1 MKFKKFSLAL
11 LFFIINFIVLFTFLA
26 PQKYELKVGQRA
38 QEDIKATKDIENKI
52 ETQKLIDKAVQ
63 QVQPVYKINPTVQA
77 EIKSDIEKFFSDIN
91 EINNSDSD
99 DVDNDEQL
107 NSKQKL
113 ENIQKKYPTI
123 SNKSIELAL
132 NMDKARFEKLK
143 NYIFEIINQIMS
155 TGITKEEVEYQK
167 ENISEFFEEIKT
179 FNQNEK
185 LLSIEIIDSYIRPNK
200 FLDLEK
206 TQEKT
211 EQAKLSVEK
220 VIIPKN
226 ENIISKGDIVTQ
238 EKLAL
243 LQSIGLVEKKG
254 KEDFFVVIGL
264 ILIIIILEALGVL
277 YINVFD
283 KNTLKN
289 EKKLL
294 LIILIISTT
303 MLISMTL
310 SKISLYII
318 PVAGASMLISI
329 LLNTNIAII
338 SNLIISIM
346 LYIAT
351 GDINILLISLVSGT
365 FGSFANLEIAQRR
378 NIIITGFKIGLLNLL
393 LVMSLEFI
401 TTTSLKEPFINSLL
415 SLLSGIISSIFVV
428 GSLPL
433 WEHYFDILTSIKLLE
448 LSSANNE
455 ILKRMLI
462 ETPGT
467 YHHSIIVGNLAERAC
482 DKIEANSLFA
492 RVASY
497 YHDMGKL
504 SKPYFFKENQITT
517 DNPHDKI
524 SPTMSTKIIKEHVS
538 YGVELARKYKLPKE
552 IINIIREHH
561 GTTSVA
567 YFYYKAKEMGMDIKE
582 EDFRYKG
589 PEPQSKEAAVIMM
602 ADSVEAAIRSIKE
615 PSKEKIEDMIEKIVK
630 GKLNDGQFDKSNLTL
645 KELDLIKEA
654 FIEVIMGMFHQ
665 RIEYPKE
672 GGN

>member
-1 MKFKKFSLAL
+1 MKFRKFSLAL

-38 QEDIKATKDIENKI
+38 QEDIKATKNIENKI

-63 QVQPVYKINPTVQA
+63 QVQPVYKNNLTVQA

-91 EINNSDSD
+91 EINNSGI
-99 DVDNDEQL
+99 VDASNGEQL
-107 NSKQKL
+107 DSKQKL
-113 ENIQKKYPTI
+113 ESMQQKYPTI
-123 SNKSIELAL
+123 SSKSINLAL
-132 NMDKARFEKLK
+132 NMDKVRLEKLK
-143 NYIFEIINQIMS
+143 NYIFEIINQVMS
-155 TGITKEEVEYQK
+155 TGITKEEVDYQK
-167 ENISEFFEEIKT
+167 KNVSEFFEEIKT

-185 LLSIEIIDSYIRPNK
+185 LLSIEIIDTYIRPNK
-200 FLDLEK
+200 FLDLDK

-211 EQAKLSVEK
+211 EKAKESVEK
-220 VIIPKN
+220 VIIPKD
-226 ENIISKGDIVTQ
+226 ENIISKGEIITE
-238 EKLAL
+238 EKLEI
-243 LQSIGLVEKKG
+243 LQSIGLVQKKG
-254 KEDFFVVIGL
+254 KEDFFVIIGL
-264 ILIIIILEALGVL
+264 ILIILILEALGAL

-283 KNTLKN
+283 KKILKN
-289 EKKLL
+289 EKKVL
-294 LIILIISTT
+294 LIILIISVT
-303 MLISMTL
+303 MLISISL

-351 GDINILLISLVSGT
+351 SDINILLISLISGT
-365 FGSFANLEIAQRR
+365 FAAFANLEIAQRR
-378 NIIITGFKIGLLNLL
+378 NVIITGFKIGLLNLL
-393 LVMSLEFI
+393 IVMSLGFI

-433 WEHYFDILTSIKLLE
+433 WEHYFDILTSLKLLE

-482 DKIEANSLFA
+482 DKIGANSLFA

-517 DNPHDKI
+517 DNPHDKM
-524 SPTMSTKIIKEHVS
+524 SPIMSTKIIKEHVS
-538 YGVELARKYKLPKE
+538 YGVELAQKHKLPKE

-567 YFYYKAKEMGMDIKE
+567 YFYYKAKEMGMDVKE

-645 KELDLIKEA
+645 KEVDLVKEA

-665 RIEYPKE
+665 RIEYPQE

>member
-26 PQKYELKVGQRA
+26 PQKYELKVGQRS
-38 QEDIKATKDIENKI
+38 QEDIKATKNIENKI
-52 ETQKLIDKAVQ
+52 ETQKLIDKAGQ
-63 QVQPVYKINPTVQA
+63 QVQPVYKINLTVQA
-77 EIKSDIEKFFSDIN
+77 ETKSDIEKFFSDIN
-91 EINNSDSD
+91 EVNNSGI
-99 DVDNDEQL
+99 DNSEELD
-107 NSKQKL
+107 SKQKL
-113 ENIQKKYPTI
+113 ESMQQKYPTI
-123 SNKSIELAL
+123 SSKSTALAL
-132 NMDKARFEKLK
+132 NMDKARLEKLK

-167 ENISEFFEEIKT
+167 ESISEFFEEIKT

-185 LLSIEIIDSYIRPNK
+185 LLSIEIIDNYIRPNK

-211 EQAKLSVEK
+211 EQAKASVEK
-220 VIIPKN
+220 VIIPKG
-226 ENIISKGDIVTQ
+226 ENIISKGEVITK
-238 EKLAL
+238 EKLEL
-243 LQSIGLVEKKG
+243 LQSIGVVQKKG
-254 KEDFFVVIGL
+254 KEDFFVIIGL
-264 ILIIIILEALGVL
+264 ILIILILEALGVL

-283 KNTLKN
+283 KNILKN

-294 LIILIISTT
+294 LIILIISIT
-303 MLISMTL
+303 MLISITL

-318 PVAGASMLISI
+318 PVAWASMLISI

-365 FGSFANLEIAQRR
+365 FGSFSNLEIAQRR
-378 NIIITGFKIGLLNLL
+378 NVIITGFKIGLLNLL
-393 LVMSLEFI
+393 LVMSMGFI

-433 WEHYFDILTSIKLLE
+433 WEHYFDILTSLKLLE

-482 DKIEANSLFA
+482 DKIEANSLLA

-517 DNPHDKI
+517 DNPHDKM
-524 SPTMSTKIIKEHVS
+524 SPITSTKVIKEHVS
-538 YGVELARKYKLPKE
+538 YGVELAQDHKLPKE

-567 YFYYKAKEMGMDIKE
+567 YFYYKAKEMEMDVKE

-602 ADSVEAAIRSIKE
+602 ADSVEAAVRSIKE

-645 KELDLIKEA
+645 KELDLVKEA

-665 RIEYPKE
+665 RIEYPEE

>member
-26 PQKYELKVGQRA
+26 PQKYELKLGQRA
-38 QEDIKATKDIENKI
+38 QEDIKATKNIENKI

-63 QVQPVYKINPTVQA
+63 QVQPVYKNNLTVQA

-91 EINNSDSD
+91 EINNSNITDA
-99 DVDNDEQL
+99 NNGEQL
-107 NSKQKL
+107 DSKQKL
-113 ENIQKKYPTI
+113 ESMQQKHPTI
-123 SNKSIELAL
+123 SNKSINLAL
-132 NMDKARFEKLK
+132 NMDKPRLEKLK

-155 TGITKEEVEYQK
+155 TGITKEEVDYQK
-167 ENISEFFEEIKT
+167 KNVSEFFEEIKT

-211 EQAKLSVEK
+211 EEAKDAVEK
-220 VIIPKN
+220 VIIPKD
-226 ENIISKGDIVTQ
+226 ENIISKGEVITE
-238 EKLAL
+238 EKLEI
-243 LQSIGLVEKKG
+243 LQSTGLVQKKG
-254 KEDFFVVIGL
+254 KEDFFVIIGL
-264 ILIIIILEALGVL
+264 ILIILILEALGAL

-283 KNTLKN
+283 KKILKN

-294 LIILIISTT
+294 LIILIISIT
-303 MLISMTL
+303 MLISISL

-351 GDINILLISLVSGT
+351 GDINILLVSLVSGT
-365 FGSFANLEIAQRR
+365 FGAFANLEIAQRR
-378 NIIITGFKIGLLNLL
+378 NVIITGFKIGLLNLL
-393 LVMSLEFI
+393 IVMAMGFI

-433 WEHYFDILTSIKLLE
+433 WEHYFDILTSLKLLE

-482 DKIEANSLFA
+482 DKIGANSLFA

-517 DNPHDKI
+517 DNPHDKM
-524 SPTMSTKIIKEHVS
+524 SPIMSTKVIKEHVS
-538 YGVELARKYKLPKE
+538 YGVELAQKHKLPKE

-567 YFYYKAKEMGMDIKE
+567 YFYYKAKEMGMDVKE

-665 RIEYPKE
+665 RIEYPQE

>member
-243 LQSIGLVEKKG
+243 LQSIGLVEKKV
-254 KEDFFVVIGL
+254 K
-264 ILIIIILEALGVL
+264 
-277 YINVFD
+277 
-283 KNTLKN
+283 
-289 EKKLL
+289 
-294 LIILIISTT
+294 
-303 MLISMTL
+303 
-310 SKISLYII
+310 KISL
-318 PVAGASMLISI
+318 L
-329 LLNTNIAII
+329 
-338 SNLIISIM
+338 
-346 LYIAT
+346 
-351 GDINILLISLVSGT
+351 
-365 FGSFANLEIAQRR
+365 
-378 NIIITGFKIGLLNLL
+378 
-393 LVMSLEFI
+393 
-401 TTTSLKEPFINSLL
+401 
-415 SLLSGIISSIFVV
+415 
-428 GSLPL
+428 
-433 WEHYFDILTSIKLLE
+433 
-448 LSSANNE
+448 
-455 ILKRMLI
+455 
-462 ETPGT
+462 
-467 YHHSIIVGNLAERAC
+467 
-482 DKIEANSLFA
+482 
-492 RVASY
+492 
-497 YHDMGKL
+497 
-504 SKPYFFKENQITT
+504 
-517 DNPHDKI
+517 
-524 SPTMSTKIIKEHVS
+524 
-538 YGVELARKYKLPKE
+538 
-552 IINIIREHH
+552 
-561 GTTSVA
+561 
-567 YFYYKAKEMGMDIKE
+567 
-582 EDFRYKG
+582 
-589 PEPQSKEAAVIMM
+589 
-602 ADSVEAAIRSIKE
+602 
-615 PSKEKIEDMIEKIVK
+615 
-630 GKLNDGQFDKSNLTL
+630 
-645 KELDLIKEA
+645 
-654 FIEVIMGMFHQ
+654 
-665 RIEYPKE
+665 
-672 GGN
+672 

>member
-1 MKFKKFSLAL
+1 MKFRKFSLAL

-52 ETQKLIDKAVQ
+52 ETQKLIDKAAQ
-63 QVQPVYKINPTVQA
+63 QVQPVYKNNLTVQA
-77 EIKSDIEKFFSDIN
+77 EIKSDIEKFFYDIN
-91 EINNSDSD
+91 EINNS
-99 DVDNDEQL
+99 EEL
-107 NSKQKL
+107 NLKQKL
-113 ENIQKKYPTI
+113 ESMQQKYPTI
-123 SNKSIELAL
+123 SNKSINLAL
-132 NMDKARFEKLK
+132 NMDKARLEKLK

-155 TGITKEEVEYQK
+155 TGITKEEVDYQK
-167 ENISEFFEEIKT
+167 KNVSEFFEEIKT

-211 EQAKLSVEK
+211 EQAKESVEK
-220 VIIPKN
+220 VIIPKD
-226 ENIISKGDIVTQ
+226 ENIISKGEVITE
-238 EKLAL
+238 EKLEM
-243 LQSIGLVEKKG
+243 LQSIGLVQKKG
-254 KEDFFVVIGL
+254 KEDFFVIIGL
-264 ILIIIILEALGVL
+264 ILIILILEVLGAL

-283 KNTLKN
+283 KRILKN

-294 LIILIISTT
+294 LIILIISIT
-303 MLISMTL
+303 MLISISL

-338 SNLIISIM
+338 SNFIIAIM
-346 LYIAT
+346 LYLAT

-365 FGSFANLEIAQRR
+365 FGAFANLEIAQRR
-378 NIIITGFKIGLLNLL
+378 NVIITGFKIGVLNLL
-393 LVMSLEFI
+393 LVMSLGFI
-401 TTTSLKEPFINSLL
+401 TTTNLKEPFINALL

-433 WEHYFDILTSIKLLE
+433 WEHYFDILTSLKLLE

-482 DKIEANSLFA
+482 DKIGANSLFA

-517 DNPHDKI
+517 DNPHDKM
-524 SPTMSTKIIKEHVS
+524 SPIMSTKVIKEHVS
-538 YGVELARKYKLPKE
+538 YGVELAQKHKLPKE

-567 YFYYKAKEMGMDIKE
+567 YFYYKAKEMEMDVKE

>member
-11 LFFIINFIVLFTFLA
+11 LFFIINFIVLFAFLA
-26 PQKYELKVGQRA
+26 PQKYELRIGQRA

-63 QVQPVYKINPTVQA
+63 QVQPVFKINPTVQA

-91 EINNSDSD
+91 EINKPATT
-99 DVDNDEQL
+99 DVNNGEQL
-107 NSKQKL
+107 DSKQKL
-113 ENIQKKYPTI
+113 EIIQKKYPAI
-123 SNKSIELAL
+123 SNKSINLAL
-132 NMDKARFEKLK
+132 NMEKVRLEKLK

-155 TGITKEEVEYQK
+155 TGITKEEVDYQK
-167 ENISEFFEEIKT
+167 KNVSEFFEEIKT

-211 EQAKLSVEK
+211 EQAKTSVEK
-220 VIIPKN
+220 IVIPKGQ
-226 ENIISKGDIVTQ
+226 NIISKGEVITK
-238 EKLAL
+238 EKLEL
-243 LQSIGLVEKKG
+243 LQSIGLVQKKG
-254 KEDFFVVIGL
+254 KEDFFVIIGL
-264 ILIIIILEALGVL
+264 ILIIIILEVLGVL

-283 KNTLKN
+283 KKILKN

-294 LIILIISTT
+294 LIILIISIT
-303 MLISMTL
+303 MLISISL

-378 NIIITGFKIGLLNLL
+378 NVIITGFKIGILNLL
-393 LVMSLEFI
+393 LVMSLGFI

-433 WEHYFDILTSIKLLE
+433 WEHYFDILTSLKLLE
-448 LSSANNE
+448 LSSPNNE

-482 DKIEANSLFA
+482 DNIGANSLFA

-504 SKPYFFKENQITT
+504 SKPYFFKENQITN
-517 DNPHDKI
+517 DNPHDKM
-524 SPTMSTKIIKEHVS
+524 SPIMSVKIIKEHVS
-538 YGVELARKYKLPKE
+538 YGVELAQKYKLPKE

-567 YFYYKAKEMGMDIKE
+567 YFYYKAKEMGMDVKE

-630 GKLNDGQFDKSNLTL
+630 GKLNDGQFNKSNLTL
-645 KELDLIKEA
+645 KELDLIKRA
-654 FIEVIMGMFHQ
+654 FIEVIMGMFHE
-665 RIEYPKE
+665 RIEYPEE